1 MLKASDIM
9 GFLAM
14 SSFWGLNYI
23 MVKIALGYE
32 PPLFFLLFRVMF
44 AAAFSLVLLRG
55 RFEFPK
61 DLQTNVRLVIL
72 SALNITVFMGLWFLG
87 EGTETASIS
96 SILVYT
102 YPIFSII
109 FSTIFLSEKIRPMT
123 IAGSIFGFAGIILIF
138 VDQLAIKPG
147 IGLVLLL
154 ASAISW
160 AGGTI
165 FYKKYVHTTH
175 PAMVNSMQ
183 YLYALPFIL
192 IWAFSTESFNVSGI
206 TWQFILIS
214 LYVGIFGT
222 AIAYFIYL
230 RLYRQHSVSSIS
242 SYFFT
247 VPALSILFSYLIL
260 GQTETLFTY
269 IGFAS
274 VAAGIFL
281 TSRSE
286 NRNEAVG
293 NNQ

>member
-1 MLKASDIM
+1 VPKASDVL
-9 GFLAM
+9 GFVAM

-23 MVKIALGYE
+23 MVKIALSYE
-32 PPLFFLLFRVMF
+32 PPLFFLLFRVLF
-44 AAAFSLVLLRG
+44 AAAFSLIFLRG
-55 RFEFPK
+55 RFEFPR
-61 DLQTNVRLVIL
+61 DLQTNVRMVIL

-109 FSTIFLSEKIRPMT
+109 LSTVFLAEKIGPMT

-138 VDQLAIKPG
+138 VDQLTIRPG
-147 IGLVLLL
+147 IGLVLLM

-175 PAMVNSMQ
+175 PATVNSMQ
-183 YLYALPFIL
+183 YFYALPFIVV
-192 IWAFSTESFNVSGI
+192 WAFSTESLSISGI

-214 LYVGIFGT
+214 LYVGVFGT

-230 RLYRQHSVSSIS
+230 RLYREYSVSSIS

-260 GQTETLFTY
+260 GETQTLFTY

-286 NRNEAVG
+286 NRNQSPLG
-293 NNQ
+293 DQ